1 MKVNTH
7 FIIIITCFFILV
19 GCSDEKIKRLPIYK
33 KSEDITN
40 LVNQSQ
46 WEKASDEAKAIAD
59 LYKKTKW
66 KLQLLGE
73 ELEYNELEQEISK
86 LQISIEEK
94 DKLEAKTNIVLI
106 QDYIRAIYF
115 R

>member
-1 MKVNTH
+1 MKVNLQFLT
-7 FIIIITCFFILV
+7 IIICLFMLV
-19 GCSDEKIKRLPIYK
+19 GCSEEKIKNLPMYK
-33 KSEDITN
+33 KSEEIIDLI
-40 LVNQSQ
+40 NQSQ
-46 WEKASDEAKAIAD
+46 WEKAGDEAKIISD

-94 DKLEAKTNIVLI
+94 DKREAKTNIVLI

>member
-1 MKVNTH
+1 MKVNLQ
-7 FIIIITCFFILV
+7 FIIMTICFLLLI
-19 GCSDEKIKRLPIYK
+19 GCSNEKIKSLPIYK
-33 KSEDITN
+33 KSEEITDLIN
-40 LVNQSQ
+40 HSQ
-46 WEKASDEAKAIAD
+46 WEKAGNEAKAISD
-59 LYKKTKW
+59 IYKKNKW

-94 DKLEAKTNIVLI
+94 DKLESKTNIVLI